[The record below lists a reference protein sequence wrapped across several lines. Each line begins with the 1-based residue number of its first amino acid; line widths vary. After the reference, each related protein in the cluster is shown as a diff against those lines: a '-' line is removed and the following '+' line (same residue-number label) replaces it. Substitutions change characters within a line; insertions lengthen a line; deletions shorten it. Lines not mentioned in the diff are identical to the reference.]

1 MIIGLGGGGLG
12 ISRQQTESLKGFL
25 KRLPLDGAVHRGMTG
40 METMIH
46 NITRSMFPW
55 IPIHV
60 VPIID
65 VYTVLTFKPPPHTIC
80 YQPGR
85 PDEVNPRIVQVAHG
99 IIFLPD
105 TMKEG
110 GPGWDLAYE
119 AREQCRA
126 VFYIWPNGK
135 LSLERNEL

>member
-12 ISRQQTESLKGFL
+12 ISRQQAESLKSFL
-25 KRLPLDGAVHRGMTG
+25 KRLPVDAAVHRGRTG

-46 NITRSMFPW
+46 NIVRSIYPR

-65 VYTVLTFKPPPHTIC
+65 VFTILTFKPPPHTIV
-80 YQPGR
+80 YQAGT
-85 PDEVNPRIVQVAHG
+85 PDEVNPRIVQVSHG
-99 IIFLPD
+99 IIFLPND
-105 TMKEG
+105 MREG
-110 GPGWDLAYE
+110 GDGWDLPYE
-119 AREQCRA
+119 AREQAVA